1 MHIGKIREKEVKN
14 NCHLSEKAEEDQKE
28 AKEAAALFNA
38 PIAAPWYRAIRQ
50 KEILAE
56 YRSSNLN

>member
-28 AKEAAALFNA
+28 AKEVAALFNA
-38 PIAAPWYRAIRQ
+38 PIVEPWYRAIRQ
-50 KEILAE
+50 KEILVE